1 MDASYTSNITEFAI
15 VLAGFSGLVITIGS
29 EGGSSSP
36 LTKHRT
42 FCLLSLSFAAAFGS
56 LLPTLALSFGISK
69 IWTFASYALSC
80 ILIVTTIGTY
90 LSTRLLLN
98 EEERKKLRG
107 YMYVL
112 ILWVN
117 VFLVFLLALMPAA
130 GHFFIALIWQLI
142 VSAILF
148 TRLILQS

>member
-29 EGGSSSP
+29 KDGSSSP

-69 IWTFASYALSC
+69 IWAFSSYGLSC
-80 ILIVTTIGTY
+80 ILIATTLGAY
-90 LSTRLLLN
+90 SSTRLLLN

-117 VFLVFLLALMPAA
+117 VLLIFILALMPAA
-130 GHFFIALIWQLI
+130 GHFFIALVWQLI

>member
-1 MDASYTSNITEFAI
+1 MDASSTASISEFAI
-15 VLAGFSGLVITIGS
+15 VLAGFSGLVIAIGS
-29 EGGSSSP
+29 KEGKSNP
-36 LTKHRT
+36 LVKHRT
-42 FCLLSLSFAAAFGS
+42 FCMLCLSFAAAFGS

-69 IWTFASYALSC
+69 IWTFSSYGLSC
-80 ILIVTTIGTY
+80 ILIITIIGTY

-98 EEERKKLRG
+98 KEERKELRG
-107 YMYVL
+107 YMYIL

-117 VFLVFLLALMPAA
+117 ALLALLLALMPVE
-130 GHFFIALIWQLI
+130 GIFFIALIWQLM

>member
-29 EGGSSSP
+29 KDGSSSP

-69 IWTFASYALSC
+69 IWTFSSYALSC
-80 ILIVTTIGTY
+80 ILLATVIGAY

-130 GHFFIALIWQLI
+130 GPFFIALVWQLV

>member
-1 MDASYTSNITEFAI
+1 MDASSTASISEFAI
-15 VLAGFSGLVITIGS
+15 VLAGFSGLVIVIGAKDGKS
-29 EGGSSSP
+29 NP
-36 LTKHRT
+36 LVKHRT
-42 FCLLSLSFAAAFGS
+42 FCMLCLSFAAAFGS
-56 LLPTLALSFGISK
+56 LLPILALSFGISK
-69 IWTFASYALSC
+69 IWAFSSYGLSC
-80 ILIVTTIGTY
+80 ILVATTIGTY

-107 YMYVL
+107 YMYIL

-117 VFLVFLLALMPAA
+117 VLLALLLVLIPVA
-130 GHFFIALIWQLI
+130 GSFFAALIWQLI

>member
-1 MDASYTSNITEFAI
+1 
-15 VLAGFSGLVITIGS
+15 LV
-29 EGGSSSP
+29 
-36 LTKHRT
+36 
-42 FCLLSLSFAAAFGS
+42 A
-56 LLPTLALSFGISK
+56 
-69 IWTFASYALSC
+69 
-80 ILIVTTIGTY
+80 TTIGTY

-107 YMYVL
+107 YMYIL

-117 VFLVFLLALMPAA
+117 VLLALLLVLIPVA
-130 GHFFIALIWQLI
+130 GSFFAALIWQLI

>member
-1 MDASYTSNITEFAI
+1 M
-15 VLAGFSGLVITIGS
+15 
-29 EGGSSSP
+29 
-36 LTKHRT
+36 
-42 FCLLSLSFAAAFGS
+42 LSLSFAAAFGS
-56 LLPTLALSFGISK
+56 LIPTLALSFGISN
-69 IWTFASYALSC
+69 IWVFSSYGLSL
-80 ILIVTTIGTY
+80 ILLITVIATY

-98 EEERKKLRG
+98 HEERKKLRG

-117 VFLVFLLALMPAA
+117 ILLVVLLALMPTA
-130 GHFFIALIWQLI
+130 GHFFIALVWQLV